1 MDKYDKSFLL
11 VYVVQYA
18 NSAIK
23 FTMILALQALLKD
36 YYEMEPGKSS
46 IYTAA
51 IMVPWQIK
59 FIFGCLTDSI
69 TLCGSRKKGWMI
81 LLSIVLVIMTALA
94 ATVKFENPSIV
105 VLLLMLGNAANAGM
119 DVVVDAL
126 MVMQAKRDPKLGS

>member
-1 MDKYDKSFLL
+1 
-11 VYVVQYA
+11 
-18 NSAIK
+18 
-23 FTMILALQALLKD
+23 
-36 YYEMEPGKSS
+36 MEPGKSS
-46 IYTAA
+46 IYTTA

-94 ATVKFENPSIV
+94 ATVKFENPLIV
-105 VLLLMLGNAANAGM
+105 VLLLTLGNAANAGM

-126 MVMQAKRDPKLGS
+126 MVMQAKRDPKIGSQELQSTSKFIESTSSIMCGILGAVLIRFKSPFWVFGA